1 MKNTLRIVVAT
12 ALIALI
18 TLFCFYIWPT
28 RYFYDK
34 IETGQSAVYL
44 RIDRFTGEVSRLD
57 LSNNTWV
64 TARMLADRDA
74 ELKAAQERANQ
85 EKKSSETLLEI
96 SERLKQQ
103 QNQQTQS
110 K

>member
-12 ALIALI
+12 ALIALF

-64 TARMLADRDA
+64 TAKTLADREA
-74 ELKAAQERANQ
+74 ELKGRLSLPTPTPENIFYQ
-85 EKKSSETLLEI
+85 LLE
-96 SERLKQQ
+96 KYPPPGTKKK
-103 QNQQTQS
+103 NN
-110 K
+110 